1 VLVHN
6 YGSYVVR
13 KNARLILAATFSRY
27 SIEVDIAAVQQEID
41 QLEKELETVQAEMD
55 KYLKELLD

>member
-1 VLVHN
+1 
-6 YGSYVVR
+6 
-13 KNARLILAATFSRY
+13 
-27 SIEVDIAAVQQEID
+27 VDIAAVQQEID